1 MLMTVDYDLWR
12 SKHNICVGIILRV
25 CELDK
30 SKDAIKNA
38 VKCNSTL
45 CVMKN
50 AMQDI
55 QGYFSRKE
63 KSSAELCFLIRNID
77 VIVTGILDINHI
89 QFGIG
94 LNRSEKAI
102 ERCFTDKE
110 IICEFRTLRS
120 MVLAHP
126 VDTFFLND
134 NGESET
140 IFLED
145 ILPFN
150 PMVDGLLIN
159 EKCDYVKRMC
169 RPESHRSFS
178 EPLSVERDIVPAI
191 STIIDSLDMLISG
204 MEKKLASLEHDLTQ
218 KDLCVV
224 RDTIQDYILS
234 LDKELKNRYP
244 SAVEDIE
251 YEDGTTSHYSIV
263 FDCLMFYEVHL
274 KKETQDIYN
283 QFLNYVQNEL
293 QKIEADLQKMV
304 FDEDKYFILLNCAQF
319 APSLSYEKQ
328 KVEYLR
334 ESEEMSYTESYI
346 GNDTPSNAL
355 WGIRCFRKLMP
366 FIEQYIPV
374 DISVSDKELY
384 CQYVAAK
391 YLSNI
396 SLSQK

>member
-1 MLMTVDYDLWR
+1 MTIDYDLWEER
-12 SKHNICVGIILRV
+12 HRLCVEKILRA
-25 CELDK
+25 CDLDK

-55 QGYFSRKE
+55 QGYFSRNE

-94 LNRSEKAI
+94 LNRPEKAI
-102 ERCFTDKE
+102 QRCFTDKKT
-110 IICEFRTLRS
+110 ICEFRTLRS

-140 IFLED
+140 MFLED
-145 ILPFN
+145 ILPYN

-169 RPESHRSFS
+169 RPESHLSFS
-178 EPLSVERDIVPAI
+178 EPLSIERDIVPVI
-191 STIIDSLDMLISG
+191 STIIDSLDMLISE
-204 MEKKLASLEHDLTQ
+204 MDKKLASVEHDLA
-218 KDLCVV
+218 KKNLCVV

-244 SAVEDIE
+244 SAVETIE

-263 FDCLMFYEVHL
+263 FDCLMFCEVHF
-274 KKETQDIYN
+274 KKETEVVYG
-283 QFLNYVQNEL
+283 QFLNYLEKEL
-293 QKIEADLQKMV
+293 KRIEVDLQNME
-304 FDEDKYFILLNCAQF
+304 FDEDKYFSLLYCSDF
-319 APSLSYEKQ
+319 APSLWYEKQ
-328 KVEYLR
+328 KMEYLR
-334 ESEEMSYTESYI
+334 ESNEKSYTEKYI
-346 GNDTPSNAL
+346 GNDTSSNAL
-355 WGIRCFRKLMP
+355 WGIRCFRLLMP
-366 FIEQYIPV
+366 FIEQYIPI
-374 DISVSDKELY
+374 DTSVSDKELY
-384 CQYVAAK
+384 CQYVAAG
-391 YLSNI
+391 YLNAI
-396 SLSQK
+396 SMK